1 MSRKALKCLG
11 LALVGSLV
19 LVVVAIA
26 TSPRRSELYDAEI
39 ETDGMWRP

>member
-1 MSRKALKCLG
+1 MSRLRQHRVAAVILG
-11 LALVGSLV
+11 SLALVA
-19 LVVVAIA
+19 VAIA